1 MKFSRV
7 APGPEVDPPAPM
19 EAARNTSA
27 RGAAPNHIC
36 MRGWDGLRKELQVIP
51 IGPDLIAAAI
61 KNDMHPDLR
70 KAAKKMYAIR

>member
-19 EAARNTSA
+19 EVASNTSA

-36 MRGWDGLRKELQVIP
+36 MRGWGGLRKELQVIP

-70 KAAKKMYAIR
+70 KAA

>member
-19 EAARNTSA
+19 EAAWNTSA
-27 RGAAPNHIC
+27 RGASPNHTC
-36 MRGWDGLRKELQVIP
+36 MRGWDGFRKELQVIP

-61 KNDMHPDLR
+61 KNDMHPDLI
-70 KAAKKMYAIR
+70 KAVKKMYTIR